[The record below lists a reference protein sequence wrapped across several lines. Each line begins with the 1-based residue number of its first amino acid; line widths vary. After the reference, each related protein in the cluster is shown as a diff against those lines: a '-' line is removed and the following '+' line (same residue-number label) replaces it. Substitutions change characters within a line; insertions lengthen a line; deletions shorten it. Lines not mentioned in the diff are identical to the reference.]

1 MRRNFRKTNRALCL
15 VFAGIAAFLP
25 AAGAKCENSASSE
38 KIMPEIRITVGNKGF
53 TAALEN
59 TPAAAE
65 FVKRL
70 PLTLRMNELNGNEKY
85 IGLSGK
91 LSAAPECPG
100 MIRSGDLMLYGR
112 STLVLFYESFPTSYS
127 YTRIG
132 RITDAKGLKAAA
144 GDREVTVKFEVV
156 KTESKQ

>member
-1 MRRNFRKTNRALCL
+1 MERFLCL
-15 VFAGIAAFLP
+15 ILAGIAAFLL
-25 AAGAKCENSASSE
+25 ASGAKCENSLSSE
-38 KIMPEIRITVGNKGF
+38 KTMPEIRITIGDKTF
-53 TAALEN
+53 SATLEN

-65 FVKRL
+65 LVKML

-91 LSAAPECPG
+91 LSAVPECPG
-100 MIRSGDLMLYGR
+100 RIRSGELMLYGR

-132 RITDAKGLKAAA
+132 KIADVKELKEAV
-144 GDREVTVKFEVV
+144 GNREVTVKFEAV
-156 KTESKQ
+156 KTENNK

>member
-1 MRRNFRKTNRALCL
+1 MKRAICL
-15 VFAGIAAFLP
+15 ILAGIATFLLVS
-25 AAGAKCENSASSE
+25 GAKCENSPSTE
-38 KIMPEIRITVGNKGF
+38 KTMPEVRITIGDRTF
-53 TAALEN
+53 SATLEK

-65 FVKRL
+65 FVKML

-100 MIRSGDLMLYGR
+100 MIWKGDLMLYGR

-132 RITDAKGLKAAA
+132 KIADVKGLKEAV
-144 GDREVTVKFEVV
+144 GDREVTVKFEAV
-156 KTESKQ
+156 KTESNK

>member
-1 MRRNFRKTNRALCL
+1 MKRAICL
-15 VFAGIAAFLP
+15 ILAGIATFLLVS
-25 AAGAKCENSASSE
+25 GAKCENSPSSE
-38 KIMPEIRITVGNKGF
+38 KTMPEVRITIGGKTF
-53 TAALEN
+53 SATLEN

-65 FVKRL
+65 FVKML

-132 RITDAKGLKAAA
+132 KIAYVKGLKEAV
-144 GDREVTVKFEVV
+144 GYREVTVEIEVENN
-156 KTESKQ
+156 K

>member
-1 MRRNFRKTNRALCL
+1 MNRVPCL
-15 VFAGIAAFLP
+15 IFAGIAAFLL
-25 AAGAKCENSASSE
+25 AFGAKCENSMSSE
-38 KIMPEIRITVGNKGF
+38 KPMPEIRITIGDKTF
-53 TAALEN
+53 SAALEN

-85 IGLSGK
+85 IGLSEK
-91 LSAAPECPG
+91 LPAESSCPG
-100 MIRSGDLMLYGR
+100 KIRSGELMLYGR

-132 RITDAKGLKAAA
+132 RITDVKGLKEAV
-144 GDREVTVKFEVV
+144 GDREVTVKFEAV
-156 KTESKQ
+156 KTENDQ